1 MSQELPKHW
10 SKMKPDENLKLVDLK
25 SSDKEYQSVLAEFTK
40 TLGRTPQIITV
51 YQGWFNCSMKK
62 AETDTKCKHA

>member
-25 SSDKEYQSVLAEFTK
+25 SSDKEYQSVLAEFIK

-51 YQGWFNCSMKK
+51 PSLGLLNEEGFKTHHT
-62 AETDTKCKHA
+62 ETKNS